1 MLLICVLLAVAF
13 AFGCKVPLKKAPW
26 VFYLLAVALDVLV
39 VFAAQLDAPQW
50 VYRSVILA
58 NGRCLF
64 AFGLFTV
71 VMFIGVLKDGSK
83 AKRWLTPVRAEL
95 SIVASILA
103 VGHMVR
109 YINVY
114 SPRVIA
120 SPSSL
125 ANGMLLSFV
134 IAMLIGALLVL
145 LAVTSITIVWWS
157 TDSYEPPFQPP
168 QPERSPPM
176 TFAQSSLNRR
186 QFVAGAAAFV
196 AALGLGS
203 TVALADDKKADDKAA
218 AAEKP
223 AVELDGPFVVGF
235 DQDFLPYGYVGDDG
249 QYTGFDL
256 DLAAAV
262 AELEGWDIQ
271 LEPIAWDAKDALL
284 NSGQDGPASGTA
296 LPWRAAR
303 TTTRSP
309 LPIWRTARLS
319 SYAPTPASR
328 SSKTWPARSS

>member
-145 LAVTSITIVWWS
+145 LAVTSFKVVKRHMSARVWKNIQRLA
-157 TDSYEPPFQPP
+157 YPF
-168 QPERSPPM
+168 
-176 TFAQSSLNRR
+176 
-186 QFVAGAAAFV
+186 FVLIYAHVLLIMLRPAMAGAPNAQVSLVVYGAIVV
-196 AALGLGS
+196 AYVVLR
-203 TVALADDKKADDKAA
+203 VAR
-218 AAEKP
+218 
-223 AVELDGPFVVGF
+223 
-235 DQDFLPYGYVGDDG
+235 
-249 QYTGFDL
+249 
-256 DLAAAV
+256 
-262 AELEGWDIQ
+262 
-271 LEPIAWDAKDALL
+271 
-284 NSGQDGPASGTA
+284 
-296 LPWRAAR
+296 WRASKAHA
-303 TTTRSP
+303 
-309 LPIWRTARLS
+309 TAAQPVS
-319 SYAPTPASR
+319 AAPAATA
-328 SSKTWPARSS
+328 